1 MKQENLEEVRE
12 LLRRSEDN
20 LAAARELL
28 KTGYSDISASRAYY
42 AMFYAASA
50 ALVMRGEKFSRHSA
64 VIASFGKLFVKN
76 GSVDKETFK
85 TFQDGFNL
93 RNIGDY
99 GALEHITAE
108 EASDMIGRAEKFCE
122 AVRKTMKNT

>member
-1 MKQENLEEVRE
+1 MKREHSEEVRE

-20 LAAARELL
+20 LAAAIELL
-28 KTGYSDISASRAYY
+28 NMGYNDISASRAYY

-76 GSVDKETFK
+76 GSVDKQTFK
-85 TFQDGFNL
+85 TLQDGFNL

-99 GALEHITAE
+99 GALEHITTE
-108 EASDMIGRAEKFCE
+108 EARDMLGRAGKFCE
-122 AVRKTMKNT
+122 TVRKTIKNA